1 MSTVLLLNSGADL
14 IDAEDF
20 IETVG
25 PDILYLPE
33 FQLDYTTVYHLD
45 IPFTVLHTD
54 TQTTIIDP
62 NIEEY
67 MASLISRKSAELGLE
82 IEKGSTFRHTLTWK
96 SGTAGAETP
105 VDLTGATAR
114 MQLRQ
119 SVTAAT
125 FDYEMT
131 TENSGI
137 TLGSP
142 DPIDGTI
149 TLYMSDSDTTG
160 FAWTK
165 AVYSLEIQLA
175 NGDVRTIVRG
185 NVTAYDETTR

>member
-1 MSTVLLLNSGADL
+1 MAELLMGSSVSLIDCESLIDVVGPDVLLL
-14 IDAEDF
+14 
-20 IETVG
+20 
-25 PDILYLPE
+25 PE
-33 FQLDYTTVYHLD
+33 FDLDYITVYHTD
-45 IPFTVLHTD
+45 IPFVVIHTD
-54 TQTTIIDP
+54 VETTIIDP
-62 NIEEY
+62 DIEAN
-67 MASLISRKSAELGLE
+67 MANLISRKSAELGLE

-96 SGTAGAETP
+96 SGAVGLETP

-119 SVTAAT
+119 TVTAAAI
-125 FDYEMT
+125 DYEMT
-131 TENSGI
+131 TENGGI
-137 TLGSP
+137 TLGST

-149 TLYMSDSDTTG
+149 NLYMSNTDTTA